1 MKKKLDIQ
9 YLRVKGASV
18 HNLKNISLEIPRN
31 KLIVFTGKSGSG
43 KSSLAFDTIY
53 AEGQRRYLDTFN
65 AYARQFIGTMNKPN
79 VESITGLSPVVAIEQ
94 KTTSKNPR
102 STVGTITEIYDYLR
116 LLYSRIG
123 EAYSYITGKKMVRFS
138 DQQILNLVKSELDG
152 KKIIILSPIIRSRK
166 GHYAELFYQLAK
178 KKYLK
183 VRINGKIH
191 DITPTLK
198 LDRYQTHDI
207 EVVVDRLKVVK
218 ENDSRLSNS
227 FKHAMDEG
235 NGVMMIIE
243 ETSNS
248 PRFFSRELMCLE
260 SGVAY
265 DPPEPNSFSF
275 NSPKGACNSCNG
287 LGYFKKVDIR
297 KIIPNDLISINKGA
311 ISPISVSKPKWILDQ
326 ITLLGKKYDF
336 NLNTPIKLISK
347 EGIDA
352 ILYGDSDSFIEKL
365 NFAGISKTH
374 KISFEGIVNF
384 IEEISKQDSMSIQ
397 KWASKYMTNY
407 KCKDCN
413 GSRLNKQSSNYRVV
427 GKTIS
432 DLCMMDIRS
441 LYDWLSSIEVK
452 LNDKQ
457 RLISKQ
463 IFKEII
469 KRVEFILDV
478 GLSYLSLNRSTK
490 SLSGGEAQRIR
501 LATQIG
507 TQLTNVLYILD
518 EPSIGLHQ
526 RDNLKLIDSL
536 KKLRDLD
543 NTVIVVE
550 HDKDMIKNSDFIV
563 DLGPEA
569 GVNGGEIVFAGKYE
583 NIIDNKYITSD
594 YLCNRVRIEIPN
606 LRRKGNGNFLS
617 LYGAKG
623 NNLKNIDVR
632 IPLGVMCCI
641 TGVSGSGKSTLVN
654 ETIYPL
660 LNKHFYRGEKEP
672 LEFSKVEGIEYLDK
686 VIAVDQS
693 PIGRTPRSNPATY
706 TSFFTD
712 IRKLFAELSESKV
725 RGYGSGRFS
734 FNVVGGRCEVCKG
747 AGVQTI
753 EMNFLPN
760 VSVTCKD
767 CNGKRYNSET
777 LEIKYKGLNI
787 SEILNLTID
796 QAVDF
801 FKNIPNIFRK
811 IKTLKNVGLGYLTL
825 GQSATT
831 LSGGEA
837 QRIKLSAELSKK
849 STGKTLYILDEPT
862 TGLHFED
869 IKILLKVLN
878 SLISK
883 GNTVLIIE
891 HNLDVIKVSDYII
904 DLGPEGGQS
913 GGELVCNGTPEDLVK
928 CKDSHTGKYLV
939 NELI

>member
-183 VRINGKIH
+183 VRINGKIQ

-352 ILYGDSDSFIEKL
+352 ILYGDSDSFVEKL

-384 IEEISKQDSMSIQ
+384 IEEISKQDSISIQ

-413 GSRLNKQSSNYRVV
+413 GSRLNKKSSNYRVV

>member
-1 MKKKLDIQ
+1 M
-9 YLRVKGASV
+9 
-18 HNLKNISLEIPRN
+18 IS
-31 KLIVFTGKSGSG
+31 
-43 KSSLAFDTIY
+43 
-53 AEGQRRYLDTFN
+53 
-65 AYARQFIGTMNKPN
+65 
-79 VESITGLSPVVAIEQ
+79 
-94 KTTSKNPR
+94 
-102 STVGTITEIYDYLR
+102 
-116 LLYSRIG
+116 
-123 EAYSYITGKKMVRFS
+123 
-138 DQQILNLVKSELDG
+138 
-152 KKIIILSPIIRSRK
+152 
-166 GHYAELFYQLAK
+166 
-178 KKYLK
+178 
-183 VRINGKIH
+183 
-191 DITPTLK
+191 
-198 LDRYQTHDI
+198 
-207 EVVVDRLKVVK
+207 
-218 ENDSRLSNS
+218 
-227 FKHAMDEG
+227 
-235 NGVMMIIE
+235 
-243 ETSNS
+243 
-248 PRFFSRELMCLE
+248 
-260 SGVAY
+260 
-265 DPPEPNSFSF
+265 
-275 NSPKGACNSCNG
+275 
-287 LGYFKKVDIR
+287 
-297 KIIPNDLISINKGA
+297 
-311 ISPISVSKPKWILDQ
+311 
-326 ITLLGKKYDF
+326 
-336 NLNTPIKLISK
+336 
-347 EGIDA
+347 A
-352 ILYGDSDSFIEKL
+352 ILYGDSDSFVEKL
-365 NFAGISKTH
+365 KIARISKTH
-374 KISFEGIVNF
+374 KLSFEGIVNF
-384 IEEISKQDSMSIQ
+384 IEEISKQDSISIQ
-397 KWASKYMTNY
+397 KWTSKYMTNY

-413 GSRLNKQSSNYRVV
+413 GSRLNKQSSNYRIV

-432 DLCMMDIRS
+432 DLCEMDIKS

-457 RLISKQ
+457 RLISVQ

-583 NIIDNKYITSD
+583 NIIENKYITSD
-594 YLCNRVRIEIPN
+594 YLCDRVRIEIPN
-606 LRRKGNGNFLS
+606 FRRKGNGNFLS

-623 NNLKNIDVR
+623 NNLKNIDVK

-672 LEFSKVEGIEYLDK
+672 LEFLKVEGIEYLDK

-706 TSFFTD
+706 TSVFTD
-712 IRKLFAELSESKV
+712 IRKLFAELPESKV

-869 IKILLKVLN
+869 IKILLNVLN

-913 GGELVCNGTPEDLVK
+913 GGELVCNGT
-928 CKDSHTGKYLV
+928 GKYLV
-939 NELI
+939 KELI

>member
-347 EGIDA
+347 EGISA
-352 ILYGDSDSFIEKL
+352 ILYGDSDSFVEKL

>member
-352 ILYGDSDSFIEKL
+352 ILYGDSDSFVEKL

-441 LYDWLSSIEVK
+441 LYDWLSSIEAK

>member
-1 MKKKLDIQ
+1 
-9 YLRVKGASV
+9 
-18 HNLKNISLEIPRN
+18 
-31 KLIVFTGKSGSG
+31 
-43 KSSLAFDTIY
+43 
-53 AEGQRRYLDTFN
+53 
-65 AYARQFIGTMNKPN
+65 
-79 VESITGLSPVVAIEQ
+79 
-94 KTTSKNPR
+94 
-102 STVGTITEIYDYLR
+102 
-116 LLYSRIG
+116 
-123 EAYSYITGKKMVRFS
+123 MVRFS

-352 ILYGDSDSFIEKL
+352 ILYGDSDSFVEKL